1 MPLRLLG
8 LLVAVAV
15 PALAQTHVPKS
26 PGNRLLHLNDPS
38 PFYPHKNFPKLIT
51 PQWVGEKGVEAVVTL
66 GIDDMRDA
74 PKYENFL
81 RPILERLKKIDGRAP
96 VSILTNRIQ
105 PEDQQVQ
112 TWLKEG
118 LSIEVH
124 TLTHPCPLLHKG
136 NFQQAFNVVH
146 GGVDLL
152 SQIKGNKPVA
162 YRMPCCDSMNSLSPR
177 FFAEIFN
184 KTSNDGR
191 FLKIDT
197 SVFNITTSKDKSLPR
212 QWVLDADGGERFAK
226 YLPRKATP
234 QHRKGI
240 RTMGSYVGTI
250 EDYPYPFVIN
260 HLCWEFPCVVPSDW
274 EAQNLLGNQSPQM
287 LEDWKR
293 ALDVTVKKQGVMNL
307 VFHPHGWS
315 SSAQLVELVDYA
327 QKIYGKKVKFL
338 NFSECAD
345 RLEKHLLQGGSLR
358 NSRGNDAGV
367 RLLDA
372 NNDGFMDVLI
382 PAKKLMR
389 FWDTKSGTWIETPLP
404 FDPRGLAAGILDKGK
419 TASFYDPAG
428 TVWTFR
434 DKIWLKTAITP
445 ASNRTGILRDV
456 DNDGIVEWLGKRI
469 HKWDAAKGRWMP
481 QAHVVPANLDL
492 KDPGIRFV
500 DLNGDG
506 FEDILFSNKTR
517 WGIYLWETRVNPGL
531 GWRPGWSYVVAEGL
545 REDANALPMI
555 SRGGEHPN
563 NGAWIHSG
571 HIWWQNEFTAN
582 LPDVVDRRSF
592 KQLLD
597 FGGPKAKEPEESKKC
612 FRVREGFEVQLVAS
626 EPQVQDPVAFAWGT
640 DGKLWVA
647 EMGDYPSGINGKPG
661 GVVRWLEDTD
671 GNGHYEKS
679 TLFLDGLNF
688 PNGVLAWGKGVL
700 ISAAPDILYAEDT
713 TGDGK
718 ADVRRVLFTGFRE
731 GNQQHRMNGFALGLD
746 NWIYA
751 ANGDSGG
758 TITSKATGKRMNIN
772 GLDFRFKVTGEFET
786 VAGQTQFGRWRDD
799 WGNWFGNNNPNWV
812 WHYHVPIHYFARNPH
827 LASPGMRRNVFSN
840 NRLFPIS
847 PRMERP
853 NMPGAYGHV
862 TSACSAQPYRDG
874 LFGKDFESSVFISEP
889 VHNLVH
895 REVLIPEGISFRGQR
910 AKDEADREFLASTDN
925 WFRPTQLQTGPD
937 GALYIADMY
946 RLIIEHPEWIP
957 AAMQSRVDLRAGH
970 DRGRIWKVFPKEAK
984 LRPFPRL
991 DKLNGEK
998 LAYALDSPNGW
1009 QRDQAQ
1015 RLLLERKDPKTHQPL
1030 SFMATLAKANTK
1042 VSPQTRIHSL
1052 HTLAGLGVLKDETL
1066 KAALR
1071 DDHPAVREH
1080 AVRLCEGGRE
1090 TLARQCLADKDPRV
1104 LRQLAFTLGEG
1115 RGPLISE
1122 ALVQLAVQHRDNA
1135 DIQIAVKS
1143 SAAPHAAAMLKQ
1155 IFSQEIRPSA
1165 DLANHLLQLA
1175 TTGGQQETLATVLNE
1190 LTADKQV
1197 TADEL
1202 TILSGLLDALAVR
1215 GQSLS
1220 AFRAKAVPAL
1230 QTALDKTDNLFVHAR
1245 ANPARVESIAILGRG
1260 LKNQAADRQA
1270 LHALL
1275 QATHPPAIQQAAL
1288 RSLRALNAPDLATQ
1302 LLTRW
1307 RTYSPAMCAGIIDTL
1322 LSNESST
1329 TALIDALEKNTLP
1342 PGQISP
1348 AHQQQLT
1355 SHVKSTL
1362 AARATKLFGRT
1373 TPDRAKVIARY
1384 ADLSKLQPNPE
1395 RGAALF
1401 KTACSACHQF
1411 KSVGNPLGPNL
1422 TTLSGKPLGHWLTA
1436 ILDPNAALED
1446 KFTSYIAT
1454 LKNNTAH
1461 VGVITTETPT
1471 SLTLRTATGQPHTVL
1486 RRDLKSLES
1495 TNLSLMPNGLEAV
1508 LPPQAMADL
1517 LGYLRGVRLCAVGV
1531 AKTDVTPKH
1540 PVILAGYGG
1549 RRTEHEGIDTK
1560 LWARAMVI
1568 GSEKPV
1574 AVIALDNC
1582 GVPAALTAR
1591 LAKRLAKHGITR
1603 ERLVVAAT
1611 HTHNAPNLTGYAP
1624 VLWAGRLNDAQK
1636 KNQAA
1641 YTSFA
1646 VDQMEAAVVTALKAR
1661 QPMELDWAQGRVG
1674 FGGNRRVLKNG
1685 KWAGFGF
1692 QRSGPVDHSLPV
1704 LAARDADGR
1713 VRAIWANYA
1722 CHCTTVGSRNR
1733 VGGDWAGYANEEMEK
1748 NFPEAVALM
1757 TIGCGADVGPQPS
1770 GNLDIARQH
1779 GQSIATEVRRLL
1791 AGHTTPLSG
1800 PPTVTTRQVPLPLAK
1815 PKGKAHWETQLQ
1827 NSGGFEHQLAKAMLN
1842 RIETQGAL
1850 KPTVDYPVSIWK
1862 FDRDLAMVFLGGE
1875 VVVDYSVRLNRELD
1889 WSRLWITAWA
1899 NTMPGYIPSRRVLK
1913 EGGYEADF
1921 SQIYYEQPGRYDP
1934 KIEDTLVQAISAL
1947 AGNLFAA
1954 TPGQEPAPF
1963 NRLPSSD
1970 TAIFQQLAARVKA
1983 PNLPET
1989 ERTIINRIRQLIP
2002 RAQPALG
2009 KFLKDDAQQID
2020 WHNFAG
2026 DHVPRRFFRQQ
2037 TKGHTLRWQLPAME
2051 AKGAMVYAFMGGVGY
2066 ANQPKTDGFRLSIDD
2081 LSPLNFDIVRETS
2094 HWKSADGKVELI
2106 YLPTWTSALDSS
2118 GYFFLITPKP
2128 AKAVTVTS
2136 MGTGSLR
2143 WFAIDLEQAL
2153 SERLR
2158 QLTRALTP

>member
-8 LLVAVAV
+8 LLIAIAGSS
-15 PALAQTHVPKS
+15 LAQTHVPKS
-26 PGNRLLHLNDPS
+26 PANRLLHLNDPS
-38 PFYPHKNFPKLIT
+38 PFYPHKDFPKLIT

-74 PKYENFL
+74 PRYEKFL

-96 VSILTNRIQ
+96 ISILTNRIQ

-136 NFQQAFNVVH
+136 NFQQAFNVVQ

-191 FLKIDT
+191 YLLIDS

-212 QWVLDADGGERFAK
+212 EWVLDKDGKERFFK
-226 YLPRKATP
+226 YLPRKAARP
-234 QHRKGI
+234 GM

-250 EDYPYPFVIN
+250 EDYPYPYVIN
-260 HLCWEFPCVVPSDW
+260 RLCWEFPCTVPSDW

-293 ALDVTVKKQGVMNL
+293 ALDVTVQKQGVMNL

-315 SSAQLVELVDYA
+315 SSAQLVDLVDYA
-327 QKIYGKKVKFL
+327 EKTYGKKVKFL
-338 NFSECAD
+338 NFRECAD

-358 NSRGNDAGV
+358 NAKGRDAGV
-367 RLLDA
+367 RILDA

-382 PAKKLMR
+382 PAKKLAR
-389 FWDTKSGTWIETPLP
+389 IWDAEGGAWIEAPLP
-404 FDPRGLAAGILDKGK
+404 FDPQGLAAGILDKSN
-419 TASFYDPAG
+419 TASFNDPSG
-428 TVWTFR
+428 TVWSFR
-434 DKIWLKTAITP
+434 DKIWLKSSITP
-445 ASNRTGILRDV
+445 ASDRTGILRDV
-456 DNDGIVEWLGKRI
+456 DNDGIAEWIGKRI
-469 HKWDAAKGRWMP
+469 HKWDAAKERWTP
-481 QAHVVPANLDL
+481 QTHVVPANLHL
-492 KDPGIRFV
+492 ADPSILFV
-500 DLNGDG
+500 DLNADG

-545 REDANALPMI
+545 REDPDALPMI
-555 SRGGEHPN
+555 SRGGENPN
-563 NGAWIHSG
+563 NGAWIHSN

-592 KQLLD
+592 NQLLD
-597 FGGPKAKEPEESKKC
+597 FGGPKAKEPAESKKC
-612 FRVREGFEVQLVAS
+612 FRVRKGFEVQLVAS
-626 EPQVQDPVAFAWGT
+626 EPQIQDPVAFAWGT

-679 TLFLDGLNF
+679 TVFLDGLNF
-688 PNGVLAWGKGVL
+688 PNGVLAWGNGVL

-713 TGDGK
+713 TGNGK
-718 ADVRRVLFTGFRE
+718 ADIRRVLFTGFRE

-758 TITSKATGKRMNIN
+758 MITSKATDKRVNIN
-772 GLDFRFKVTGEFET
+772 GLDFRFKVTGEFEP

-812 WHYHVPIHYFARNPH
+812 WHYHVPIRYFARNPH
-827 LASPGMRRNVFSN
+827 LATPGMRRNVFSN
-840 NRLFPIS
+840 NRLFPVS

-853 NMPGAYGHV
+853 NTPGAYGRV
-862 TSACSAQPYRDG
+862 TSACSAQPYRGG
-874 LFGKDFESSVFISEP
+874 LFGKDFASSVFISEP

-910 AKDEADREFLASTDN
+910 AKDEADHEFLASTDN

-984 LRPFPRL
+984 LRPFPHL
-991 DKLNGEK
+991 DKLNGEQ

-1015 RLLLERKDPKTHQPL
+1015 RLLLERKDPKTHQIL
-1030 SFMATLAKANTK
+1030 AFMATSQVNAKI
-1042 VSPQTRIHSL
+1042 SPQTRIHAL
-1052 HTLAGLGVLKDETL
+1052 HTLAGLDALKDEML
-1066 KAALR
+1066 KVALR
-1071 DDHPAVREH
+1071 DNHPAVREH

-1090 TLARQCLADKDPRV
+1090 ALARRCLDDKDPRV
-1104 LRQLAFTLGEG
+1104 LRQLSFTLGEG
-1115 RGPLISE
+1115 KGPLITE

-1135 DIQIAVKS
+1135 DIQLAVKS
-1143 SAAPHAAAMLKQ
+1143 SSATHAVAMLKQ
-1155 IFSQEIRPSA
+1155 IFSQKSRPSA
-1165 DLANHLLQLA
+1165 DLSNHLLQLV
-1175 TTGGQQETLATVLNE
+1175 TTGGQQEALATVLNE
-1190 LTADKQV
+1190 LTSVKQV
-1197 TADEL
+1197 TAGEL
-1202 TILSGLLDALAVR
+1202 TILAGLLDALAAR
-1215 GQSLS
+1215 GQSLTT
-1220 AFRAKAVPAL
+1220 FRAKAVPAL
-1230 QTALDKTDNLFVHAR
+1230 QTALDKTDKLFANAR
-1245 ANPARVESIAILGRG
+1245 ANPARIESIALLGRG
-1260 LKNQAADRQA
+1260 LKDQAADRQA
-1270 LHALL
+1270 LHTLL
-1275 QATHPPAIQQAAL
+1275 QATQPPSIQQAAL
-1288 RSLRALNAPDLATQ
+1288 STLRALNAPDLSAE
-1302 LLTRW
+1302 LLASW
-1307 RTYSPAMCAGIIDTL
+1307 RTYSPTMRATVIDTL
-1322 LSNESST
+1322 LSSELST
-1329 TALIDALEKNTLP
+1329 TTLLNALEKNTLP
-1342 PGQISP
+1342 AGQISA
-1348 AHQQQLT
+1348 AHQLLLTTHKQLA
-1355 SHVKSTL
+1355 L
-1362 AARATKLFGRT
+1362 RMRAAKLLGRSN
-1373 TPDRAKVIARY
+1373 PDRAKVIARY
-1384 ADLSKLQPNPE
+1384 ADVAKLQPNPE

-1401 KTACSACHQF
+1401 KTTCSACHQF
-1411 KSVGNPLGPNL
+1411 KGAGNPVGPDL
-1422 TTLSGKPLGHWLTA
+1422 ATLSGKPLGHWLTA

-1446 KFTSYIAT
+1446 KFISYIAT
-1454 LKNNTAH
+1454 LKNSTAH

-1471 SLTLRTATGQPHTVL
+1471 SLTLRTATGQPHTLL

-1495 TNLSLMPNGLEAV
+1495 TNLSLMPNGLEAT
-1508 LPPQAMADL
+1508 LPPQSMADL
-1517 LGYLRGVRLCAVGV
+1517 LGYLRGVRLCSVGV
-1531 AKTDVTPKH
+1531 AKTNVTPKH
-1540 PVILAGYGG
+1540 PVVLAGYGG

-1574 AVIALDNC
+1574 AVVALDNC
-1582 GVPAALTAR
+1582 GVPAAITEQ

-1624 VLWAGRLNDAQK
+1624 VLWAGRMNETQK

-1641 YTSFA
+1641 YTAFTI
-1646 VDQMEAAVVTALKAR
+1646 DKMEAAVVAALKAR
-1661 QPMELDWAQGRVG
+1661 QSMELDWAQGRVG

-1704 LAARDADGR
+1704 LFARDVDGR
-1713 VRAIWANYA
+1713 VGAIWANYA

-1733 VGGDWAGYANEEMEK
+1733 VGGDWAGYANEAMEK
-1748 NFPEAVALM
+1748 DFPEAVALM
-1757 TIGCGADVGPQPS
+1757 TVGCGADVGPQPS

-1791 AGHTTPLSG
+1791 AGRTTPLTG
-1800 PPTVTTRQVPLPLAK
+1800 PPTVAARQVPLPLAK
-1815 PKGKAHWETQLQ
+1815 PKGKAHWEAQLQ
-1827 NSGGFEHQLAKAMLN
+1827 NSSGFDHQLAKAMLN

-1850 KPTVDYPVSIWK
+1850 KSTVDYPVSVWK
-1862 FDRDLAMVFLGGE
+1862 FNRDLAMVFLGGE
-1875 VVVDYSVRLNRELD
+1875 VVADYSVRLNRELD
-1889 WSRLWITAWA
+1889 WRRLWITAWA
-1899 NTMPGYIPSRRVLK
+1899 NAMPGYIPSHRVLK

-1921 SQIYYEQPGRYDP
+1921 SQVYYEQPGRYDP
-1934 KIEDTLVQAISAL
+1934 KIEDTLVQAITAL
-1947 AGNLFAA
+1947 TGKPFAA
-1954 TPGQEPAPF
+1954 PRDQKPAPF
-1963 NRLPSSD
+1963 NRLPNSD
-1970 TAIFQQLAARVKA
+1970 SATFQQLAARIKA
-1983 PNLPET
+1983 PNLPEA
-1989 ERTIINRIRQLIP
+1989 EREIIDRIRQLLP
-2002 RAQPALG
+2002 QAQPAIG
-2009 KFLKDDAQQID
+2009 KYLKDDAQQTD

-2037 TKGHTLRWQLPAME
+2037 TKGHTLRWAMPPADD
-2051 AKGAMVYAFMGGVGY
+2051 AKGQMVYVFLGGVGFI
-2066 ANQPKTDGFRLSIDD
+2066 NQPKTDGFKLTIDD
-2081 LSPLNFDIVRETS
+2081 LSPLTFDITREAA
-2094 HWKSADGKVELI
+2094 HWKSADGKVEML
-2106 YLPTWTSALDSS
+2106 YLPTWTSGLDSA

-2128 AKAVTVTS
+2128 AKTVSITS
-2136 MGTGSLR
+2136 LGTGSLR
-2143 WFAIDLEQAL
+2143 WFAVDIEQAL
-2153 SERLR
+2153 SDRLR